1 MHFLF
6 TEQVVLETLQL
17 TLIILDV
24 REDAELSCKEWTT
37 DKRCY
42 ALIPIKTI
50 IRGSHHHKSMPR
62 CK

>member
-24 REDAELSCKEWTT
+24 REDAELFVRNGPQT
-37 DKRCY
+37 
-42 ALIPIKTI
+42 
-50 IRGSHHHKSMPR
+50 RGVTY
-62 CK
+62 

>member
-24 REDAELSCKEWTT
+24 REDAELLVRNGLQTRDVT
-37 DKRCY
+37 
-42 ALIPIKTI
+42 
-50 IRGSHHHKSMPR
+50 H
-62 CK
+62 

>member
-24 REDAELSCKEWTT
+24 REDTELLVRNGLQT
-37 DKRCY
+37 
-42 ALIPIKTI
+42 
-50 IRGSHHHKSMPR
+50 RGVTH
-62 CK
+62 

>member
-24 REDAELSCKEWTT
+24 REDAELLARNGLQTRDVT
-37 DKRCY
+37 
-42 ALIPIKTI
+42 
-50 IRGSHHHKSMPR
+50 H
-62 CK
+62 